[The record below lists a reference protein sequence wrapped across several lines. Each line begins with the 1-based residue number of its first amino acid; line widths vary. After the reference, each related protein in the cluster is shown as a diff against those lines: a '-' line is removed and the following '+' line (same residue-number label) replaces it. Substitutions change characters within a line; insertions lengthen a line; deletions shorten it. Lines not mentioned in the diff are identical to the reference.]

1 MSSLYPTK
9 FVKTLS
15 GQRARLAVILFL
27 PLLLCI
33 VPLYLASAAE
43 GDLDTTFGSGG
54 TAFLNFGVSPGSTDA
69 TGVAIQTDG
78 RIVVSGPV
86 FSSSFNGS
94 ALARLNSDGSL
105 DQTFGTGGV
114 VRPAVT
120 HGNVELQSDGK
131 ILVLG
136 SVLVR
141 YNTDGTVDTSFGSS
155 GQVTTNFFK
164 KNLVVQP
171 DQKIIIVGQSATFT
185 GVTGGGF
192 VVARLNPNGT
202 PDGTF
207 GVGGQVTTIVNSSSG
222 NSAEAAAVQ
231 NDGKIVVVGQTSGLS
246 PSDFALVRYNSDGTI
261 DNNFGSNGIVITDVG
276 SLDNAQSIVI
286 QPDGKIVIGG
296 DSSVTVLTDFAL
308 VRYNPDGSL
317 DNSFGTS
324 GKVTT
329 NFGQNRLH
337 TLARLLLLPNGKIIA
352 VGGLDRFPDTVT
364 GPAAWALARYH
375 TDGSLDNSFGVG
387 GKVETVTGSFGAIAK
402 NAALQQDG
410 KIIAVGQFPN
420 GGNSSAVVARYLNT
434 GTILPTIQFTSNQY
448 SIVEGSA
455 GARVI
460 TLTRTGIISTASSV
474 QYETSDASG
483 LNNCDVNS
491 GSASARC
498 DYTAVAGTV
507 SFIAGQQSATFDVP
521 IINDV
526 YTEGPETLTL
536 TLRNPVGSVLG
547 TPSTAT
553 LTILDND
560 AVGGAANPIDTP
572 AFFVRQ
578 HYLDVLNRE
587 PEPSGLNGWLN
598 ILNNCPA
605 GDTTCDLIQVSS
617 DFFRSPEFFDRAY
630 YIYRFYEVGLG
641 RKPDYAEFQRDLRFV
656 AGFLTEA
663 ELEARK
669 QQFALEFSQRADFRA
684 RYDQFDSQT
693 RSQEYVDALAQT
705 AGVTLPNR
713 QQLSFELANSIK
725 QRWDVLRAI
734 VQSAEVSSK
743 FFNKAFVVIGYFSFL
758 RRDPDAQYLVWLA
771 QLDNPPA
778 GQSPRDVYRNMIN
791 GFIGSLEYRRRFGP
805 N

>member
-1 MSSLYPTK
+1 MSSLYLTK
-9 FVKTLS
+9 SVKTLL
-15 GQRARLAVILFL
+15 RHRNRLAAILIL

-54 TAFLNFGVSPGSTDA
+54 TAFLNYGISPGSTDA
-69 TGVAIQTDG
+69 TGVAIQQDG

-105 DQTFGTGGV
+105 DSTFGTGGV

-120 HGNVELQSDGK
+120 HGSVELQSDGK

-141 YNTDGTVDTSFGSS
+141 YNTDGTVDNTFGSS

-164 KNLVVQP
+164 RNFTIQP
-171 DQKIIIVGQSATFT
+171 DQKIIVVGQSATFT

-192 VVARLNPNGT
+192 VVARFNPNGT

-207 GVGGQVTTIVNSSSG
+207 GVGGQVTTIINNNG
-222 NSAEAAAVQ
+222 NSADAAAVQ
-231 NDGKIVVVGQTSGLS
+231 ADGKIVVLGQTSQAFN
-246 PSDFALVRYNSDGTI
+246 SDFAVVRYNSDGSI
-261 DNNFGSNGIVITDVG
+261 DNFFGSNGIAITDVG
-276 SLDNAQSIVI
+276 SFDNAQSIVI
-286 QPDGKIVIGG
+286 QTDGKIVIGG
-296 DSSVTVLTDFAL
+296 DSSITVNTDFVL
-308 VRYNPDGSL
+308 VRYNPDGSI

-324 GKVTT
+324 GRVITS
-329 NFGQNRLH
+329 FGQNRRNI
-337 TLARLLLLPNGKIIA
+337 LARILLLPNGKIVA
-352 VGGLDRFPDTVT
+352 VGGADRIPDTNT
-364 GPAAWALARYH
+364 GPAAWALARYN

-387 GKVETVTGSFGAIAK
+387 GKVETVTNSFGAIAK

-434 GTILPTIQFTSNQY
+434 GTILPAIQFQSNQY

-460 TLTRTGIISTASSV
+460 TLTRTGNISAASSV
-474 QYETSDASG
+474 QYETSDSSG

-507 SFIAGQQSATFDVP
+507 NFIAGQATATFDVP

-526 YTEGPETLTL
+526 YTEGSETLTL
-536 TLRNPVGSVLG
+536 VLRNPVGAILG

-553 LTILDND
+553 LTIQDND

-587 PEPSGLNGWLN
+587 PEPSGLNDWLN
-598 ILNNCPA
+598 ILNNCPP
-605 GDTTCDLIQVSS
+605 GDTSCDEIEVSS
-617 DFFRSPEFFDRAY
+617 GFFRSPEFFDRAY

-641 RKPDYAEFQRDLRFV
+641 RKPDYAEFQRDFRLV

-669 QQFALEFSQRADFRA
+669 QQFALEFSQRADFKA

-693 RSQEYVDALAQT
+693 RAQEYVDALAQT

-713 QQLSFELANSIK
+713 QQLAFELANSIK

-734 VQSAEVSSK
+734 VQSPEVSQK
-743 FFNKAFVVIGYFSFL
+743 FFNKAFVVVGYFAFL

-778 GQSPRDVYRNMIN
+778 GQSPRDIYRNMIN
-791 GFIGSLEYRRRFGP
+791 GFIGSQEYRRRFGP

>member
-1 MSSLYPTK
+1 M
-9 FVKTLS
+9 KTLLR
-15 GQRARLAVILFL
+15 QRSRVAVILAL

-43 GDLDTTFGSGG
+43 GDLDPTFGPGG
-54 TAFLNFGVSPGSTDA
+54 TVFLNFGVTPGETDA
-69 TGVAIQTDG
+69 LGVAVQQDG
-78 RIVVSGPV
+78 RIVVSGRA
-86 FSSSFNGS
+86 FGNSNSS

-105 DQTFGTGGV
+105 DSTFGTGGV

-120 HGNVELQSDGK
+120 HGSVELQSDGK

-141 YNTDGTVDTSFGSS
+141 YNTDGTVDTSFGSA

-164 KNLVVQP
+164 RDLTIQP
-171 DQKIIIVGQSATFT
+171 DQKIIVVGQSGTFT
-185 GVTGGGF
+185 GVNGGGF
-192 VVARLNPNGT
+192 VVARFNQNGT

-207 GVGGQVTTIVNSSSG
+207 GVGGQVTTIINNNG

-246 PSDFALVRYNSDGTI
+246 PSEFAVVRYNSDGSI
-261 DNNFGSNGIVITDVG
+261 DTSFGSNGIVITDVG
-276 SLDNAQSIVI
+276 SLEHAQSVVI
-286 QPDGKIVIGG
+286 QTDGKIVIGG
-296 DSSVTVLTDFAL
+296 DANITVLTDFVL

-317 DNSFGTS
+317 DNSFGTG

-329 NFGQNRLH
+329 NFGQNRMH

-352 VGGLDRFPDTVT
+352 VGGLDRFPDTNT
-364 GPAAWALARYH
+364 GPAAWALARYN

-387 GKVETVTGSFGAIAK
+387 GKVETVTSSFGAIAK

-410 KIIAVGQFPN
+410 TIIAVGQFPN
-420 GGNSSAVVARYLNT
+420 GGNHSAVVARYLNT
-434 GTILPTIQFTSNQY
+434 GTILPAIQFQSNQY

-460 TLTRTGIISTASSV
+460 TLTRTGNINAASSV

-507 SFIAGQQSATFDVP
+507 SFIAGQASATFDVP

-526 YTEGPETLTL
+526 YTEGSETLTL
-536 TLRNPVGSVLG
+536 TLRSPVGAILG
-547 TPSTAT
+547 TPSSAT
-553 LTILDND
+553 LTIQDND

-598 ILNNCPA
+598 ILNNCPQ
-605 GDTTCDLIQVSS
+605 GDTSCDEIEVSS
-617 DFFRSPEFFDRAY
+617 GFFRSPEFFDRAY

-641 RKPDYAEFQRDLRFV
+641 RKPDYAEFQRDLRVV

-669 QQFALEFSQRADFRA
+669 QQFALDFSQRADFRA

-693 RSQEYVDALAQT
+693 RSQEYVDALSQT
-705 AGVTLPNR
+705 AGVTLANR

-734 VQSAEVSSK
+734 VQSPEVSSK
-743 FFNKAFVVIGYFSFL
+743 FFNKAFVVIGYFAFL
-758 RRDPDAQYLVWLA
+758 RRDPDAQYLVWLS

-791 GFIGSLEYRRRFGP
+791 GFIASQEYRRRFGP

>member
-1 MSSLYPTK
+1 MSFLYRTK
-9 FVKTLS
+9 FVKTLLRRRS
-15 GQRARLAVILFL
+15 RVAVILAL

-33 VPLYLASAAE
+33 VPLYLTSAAE
-43 GDLDTTFGSGG
+43 GDLDTMFGSGG
-54 TAFLNFGVSPGSTDA
+54 TVFLNFGISPGSTDA
-69 TGVAIQTDG
+69 LGVAVQPDG
-78 RIVVSGPV
+78 RIVVSGQV
-86 FSSSFNGS
+86 FSSNFNGS

-120 HGNVELQSDGK
+120 HGNVALQSDGK

-141 YNTDGTVDTSFGSS
+141 YNPDGTVDTTFGSA

-164 KNLVVQP
+164 RNLVVQP
-171 DQKIIIVGQSATFT
+171 DQKIIIVGQSATFN

-207 GVGGQVTTIVNSSSG
+207 GVGGQVTTIINNNG
-222 NSAEAAAVQ
+222 NFAAAATIQ
-231 NDGKIVVVGQTSGLS
+231 ADGKIVVLGQTSGTFA
-246 PSDFALVRYNSDGTI
+246 SDFALVRYNPDGSI
-261 DNNFGSNGIVITDVG
+261 DNSFGSNGIVITDVG
-276 SLDNAQSIVI
+276 TFEQARSIVI
-286 QPDGKIVIGG
+286 QTDGKIVIGG
-296 DSSVTVLTDFAL
+296 DASITVNTDFVL
-308 VRYNPDGSL
+308 VRYNPDGSI
-317 DNSFGTS
+317 DNSFGTGGRVITS
-324 GKVTT
+324 
-329 NFGQNRLH
+329 FGQNRRNI
-337 TLARLLLLPNGKIIA
+337 LARILLLENGKIVA
-352 VGGLDRFPDTVT
+352 VGGADRIPDTNT
-364 GPAAWALARYH
+364 GPAAWTLARH
-375 TDGSLDNSFGVG
+375 NTDGSLDSTFGLG
-387 GKVETVTGSFGAIAK
+387 GKVETVTGSPGSIAQ

-420 GGNSSAVVARYLNT
+420 VSNNSAVVARYLNT
-434 GTILPTIQFTSNQY
+434 GSLLPAIQFQSAQY

-460 TLTRTGIISTASSV
+460 TLTRTGNISVASSV
-474 QYETSDASG
+474 QYETSDSSG

-507 SFIAGQQSATFDVP
+507 NFIAGQASATFDVP

-526 YTEGPETLTL
+526 YTEGSETLTL
-536 TLRNPVGSVLG
+536 TLRNPANAILG
-547 TPSTAT
+547 TPSAAT
-553 LTILDND
+553 LTIQDND
-560 AVGGAANPIDTP
+560 PVGGAANPIDTP

-587 PEPSGLNGWLN
+587 PEPSGLNDWLN
-598 ILNNCPA
+598 ILNNCPQ
-605 GDTTCDLIQVSS
+605 GDTSCDEIEVSS
-617 DFFRSPEFFDRAY
+617 GFFRSPEFFDRAY

-669 QQFALEFSQRADFRA
+669 QQYAFDFSQRADFKA

-693 RSQEYVDALAQT
+693 RSQEYVDALSQT

-734 VQSAEVSSK
+734 VQSPEVSQK
-743 FFNKAFVVIGYFSFL
+743 FFNKAFVVVGYFAFL

-778 GQSPRDVYRNMIN
+778 GQSPRDIYRNMIN
-791 GFIGSLEYRRRFGP
+791 GFIASQEYRRRFGP

>member
-1 MSSLYPTK
+1 MKPLSQTK
-9 FVKTLS
+9 FLKALLRHRTRSASAL
-15 GQRARLAVILFL
+15 LL

-33 VPLYLASAAE
+33 VPLYLTGAAE

-54 TAFLNFGVSPGSTDA
+54 KVFLDFGISSGSTDA
-69 TGVAIQTDG
+69 LGVAVQQDG
-78 RIVVSGPV
+78 RVVVSGQV
-86 FSSSFNGS
+86 FSSNFNGS

-120 HGNVELQSDGK
+120 HGSVALQSDGK

-141 YNTDGTVDTSFGSS
+141 YNTDGTVDNTFGSA
-155 GQVTTNFFK
+155 GQVTTNFFRR
-164 KNLVVQP
+164 NLVVQP
-171 DQKIIIVGQSATFT
+171 DQKIIIVGQSATFN
-185 GVTGGGF
+185 GITGGGF

-207 GVGGQVTTIVNSSSG
+207 GVGGQVTTIINNSG
-222 NSAEAAAVQ
+222 NSADAAAIQ
-231 NDGKIVVVGQTSGLS
+231 ADGKIVVLGQTAQAS
-246 PSDFALVRYNSDGTI
+246 PSDFALVRYNSDGSV
-261 DNNFGSNGIVITDVG
+261 DNGFGSNGIVITDVG
-276 SLDNAQSIVI
+276 TLDQARSIFI

-296 DSSVTVLTDFAL
+296 DSSGTTNTDFAL

-317 DNSFGTS
+317 DTSFGVG

-329 NFGQNRLH
+329 DFGQNRRD
-337 TLARLLLLPNGKIIA
+337 TLARLLLLPNGKIVA
-352 VGGLDRFPDTVT
+352 VGGADRIPDPNT
-364 GPAAWALARYH
+364 GPSAWTLARYN
-375 TDGSLDNSFGVG
+375 TDGSLDLTFGSG
-387 GKVETVTGSFGAIAK
+387 GKVETVTGGPDSIARD
-402 NAALQQDG
+402 AALQQDG

-420 GGNSSAVVARYLNT
+420 GSNNSAVVARYLNT
-434 GTILPTIQFTSNQY
+434 GAILPAIQFQSDQH

-460 TLTRTGIISTASSV
+460 TLTRSGNINVASSV
-474 QYETSDASG
+474 QYETSDSSG

-491 GSASARC
+491 GNASARC

-507 SFIAGQQSATFDVP
+507 NFIAGQSTATFDVP
-521 IINDV
+521 IVNDV
-526 YTEGPETLTL
+526 YTEANETLTL
-536 TLRNPVGSVLG
+536 VLRNPVGSILG
-547 TPSTAT
+547 APSVAT
-553 LTILDND
+553 LTIQDND
-560 AVGGAANPIDTP
+560 AVGGSPNPIDDA

-587 PEPSGLNGWLN
+587 PEPTGLNDWLN
-598 ILNNCPA
+598 ILNNCAA
-605 GDTTCDLIQVSS
+605 GDTTCDEIEVSS
-617 DFFRSPEFFDRAY
+617 GFFRSPEFFDRAY

-641 RKPDYAEFQRDLRFV
+641 RKPDYAEFQRDMRLV
-656 AGFLTEA
+656 AGFLTPV

-669 QQFALEFSQRADFRA
+669 QQFAIDFSQRADFRA

-693 RSQEYVDALAQT
+693 RSQEYVDALSQT
-705 AGVTLPNR
+705 AGVTLSNR
-713 QQLSFELANSIK
+713 QQLASELANATK

-734 VQSAEVSSK
+734 VESPEVSAK
-743 FFNKAFVVIGYFSFL
+743 FFNKAFAVVGYFAFL
-758 RRDPDAQYLVWLA
+758 RRDPDILYLDWLA
-771 QLDNPPA
+771 KLNNPPA
-778 GQSPRDVYRNMIN
+778 GQLPRDVYRDLIN

>member
-1 MSSLYPTK
+1 MNSLYPTK
-9 FVKTLS
+9 FVKTLLQHRS
-15 GQRARLAVILFL
+15 RLAVILLL

-43 GDLDTTFGSGG
+43 GDLDTTFGVGG
-54 TAFLNFGVSPGSTDA
+54 TVFLNFGISPGSTDA
-69 TGVAIQTDG
+69 TGVAVQQDG

-94 ALARLNSDGSL
+94 GLARLNSDGSL

-120 HGNVELQSDGK
+120 HGKVALQSDGK

-141 YNTDGTVDTSFGSS
+141 YNTDGTVDTSFGSA
-155 GQVTTNFFK
+155 GQVTTNFFR
-164 KNLVVQP
+164 KNLVVQS
-171 DQKIIIVGQSATFT
+171 DQKIIIVGQSATFN

-192 VVARLNPNGT
+192 VVARFNPNGT

-207 GVGGQVTTIVNSSSG
+207 GVGGQVTTIINNSG
-222 NSAEAAAVQ
+222 NSAEAATIQA
-231 NDGKIVVVGQTSGLS
+231 DGKIVVLGQTSGTFTG
-246 PSDFALVRYNSDGTI
+246 DFALVRYNSDGSI
-261 DNNFGSNGIVITDVG
+261 DTNFGSNGIVITDVG
-276 SLDNAQSIVI
+276 SFDLAKSIVI
-286 QPDGKIVIGG
+286 QTDGKIVIGG
-296 DSSVTVLTDFAL
+296 DSSVTVNTDFVL
-308 VRYNPDGSL
+308 VRYNPDGSI
-317 DNSFGTS
+317 DNSFGAGGRVITS
-324 GKVTT
+324 
-329 NFGQNRLH
+329 FGQNRRNI
-337 TLARLLLLPNGKIIA
+337 LARILLLENGKIIA
-352 VGGLDRFPDTVT
+352 VGGADRIPDTNT
-364 GPAAWALARYH
+364 GPAAWTLARYN
-375 TDGSLDNSFGVG
+375 TDGSLDSTFGSG
-387 GKVETVTGSFGAIAK
+387 GKVETVTGSFGSIAK
-402 NAALQQDG
+402 DAALQQDG

-434 GTILPTIQFTSNQY
+434 GTILPAIQFTSNQY

-460 TLTRTGIISTASSV
+460 TLTRTGNLNVASSV
-474 QYETSDASG
+474 QYETSDSSG

-507 SFIAGQQSATFDVP
+507 SFIAGQASATFDVP

-526 YTEGPETLTL
+526 YTEGSETLTL
-536 TLRNPVGSVLG
+536 TLRSPVGAILG

-553 LTILDND
+553 LTIQDND

-587 PEPSGLNGWLN
+587 PEPSGLNDWLN

-605 GDTTCDLIQVSS
+605 GDTSCDFIEVSS
-617 DFFRSPEFFDRAY
+617 GFFRSPEFFDRAY

-641 RKPDYAEFQRDLRFV
+641 RKPDYAEFQRDLRLV

-734 VQSAEVSSK
+734 VQSPEVSQK
-743 FFNKAFVVIGYFSFL
+743 FFNKAFVVVGYFAFL

-791 GFIGSLEYRRRFGP
+791 GFIASQEYRRRFGP

>member
-9 FVKTLS
+9 FVKTLL
-15 GQRARLAVILFL
+15 RHRNRLAVIVLL

-43 GDLDTTFGSGG
+43 GDLDTTFGVGG
-54 TAFLNFGVSPGSTDA
+54 TVFLNFGVSPGSTDA
-69 TGVAIQTDG
+69 LGVAVQPDG
-78 RIVVSGPV
+78 RIVVSGRA
-86 FSSSFNGS
+86 FGNFNGS

-105 DQTFGTGGV
+105 DQTFGVGGV

-164 KNLVVQP
+164 RDLTIQP
-171 DQKIIIVGQSATFT
+171 DQKIIVVGQSGTFT

-192 VVARLNPNGT
+192 VVARFNQNGT

-207 GVGGQVTTIVNSSSG
+207 GVGGQVTTIINNSG

-231 NDGKIVVVGQTSGLS
+231 TDGKIVVVGQTSGLS
-246 PSDFALVRYNSDGTI
+246 PGEFALVRYNSDGSI
-261 DNNFGSNGIVITDVG
+261 DTTFGSNGIVITDVG
-276 SLDNAQSIVI
+276 SSEHAQSIFV
-286 QPDGKIVIGG
+286 QPDGKIVLGG
-296 DSSVTVLTDFAL
+296 DASVTINTDFVL

-317 DNSFGTS
+317 DNSFGTG
-324 GKVTT
+324 GKVITT
-329 NFGQNRLH
+329 FGQNRRH
-337 TLARLLLLPNGKIIA
+337 ILARILLLPNGKIIA
-352 VGGLDRFPDTVT
+352 VGGADRIPDTIT
-364 GPAAWALARYH
+364 GPAAWVLARYNP
-375 TDGSLDNSFGVG
+375 DGSLDNSFGVG
-387 GKVETVTGSFGAIAK
+387 GKVETVTGSFDSLAR

-420 GGNSSAVVARYLNT
+420 GGDNSAVVARYLNT
-434 GTILPTIQFTSNQY
+434 GTILPAIQFQSNQY

-460 TLTRTGIISTASSV
+460 TLTRTGDINVASSV

-507 SFIAGQQSATFDVP
+507 NFIAGQSTATFDVP

-536 TLRNPVGSVLG
+536 TLRNPVGAILG
-547 TPSTAT
+547 TPSAAT
-553 LTILDND
+553 LTIQDID
-560 AVGGAANPIDTP
+560 MPGGAANPIDTP

-587 PEPSGLNGWLN
+587 PEPSGLNAWLN

-605 GDTTCDLIQVSS
+605 GDTTCDEIEVSS
-617 DFFRSPEFFDRAY
+617 GFFRSPEFFDRAY

-656 AGFLTEA
+656 AGFLTVS

-669 QQFALEFSQRADFRA
+669 QQFALEFSQRADFKA

-693 RSQEYVDALAQT
+693 RSQEYVDALSQT
-705 AGVTLPNR
+705 AGVTLSNR
-713 QQLSFELANSIK
+713 QQLSFDLANSIK

-734 VQSAEVSSK
+734 VQSPEVGQK
-743 FFNKAFVVIGYFSFL
+743 FFNKAFVVVGYFAFL
-758 RRDPDAQYLVWLA
+758 RRDPDILYLDWLA
-771 QLDNPPA
+771 RLNNPPA
-778 GQSPRDVYRNMIN
+778 GQLPRDVYRDMIN
-791 GFIGSLEYRRRFGP
+791 GFIGSQEYRRRFGP
-805 N
+805 G